1 MRPQAV
7 RRHTRGEWR
16 GLAITC
22 ALWVL
27 GLAVSAVCVYIIATV
42 PAGWWL
48 NGSSPLWNR

>member
-7 RRHTRGEWR
+7 TRRDWR

-22 ALWVL
+22 ALWAL
-27 GLAVSAVCVYIIATV
+27 GMAVSAVCIYIIATV

-48 NGSSPLWNR
+48 PGGLP